1 MNKKVGLQPGS
12 LIYTGSIDKNTE
24 IPITQYSY
32 NNKSFNKTHFLYKDN
47 FSANL
52 KENFKTW
59 IDIDGIHNI
68 DLIKKIGEK
77 FKIDSLILEDL
88 LNNSQRPKLEV
99 RENFIFITLKMITHN
114 KALNKYE
121 YEQVS
126 FILFKNL
133 LLSFQEKPNNIFD
146 NIKLR
151 IENNIGVLSSKNE
164 DYLLYALIDRIVDN
178 YFLII
183 EDLEEKIQ
191 NLEIQISTNPT
202 KKAFED
208 ILIQKKELLKVKKSI
223 FPLRELVSK
232 FSDVKVRDFI
242 QNDISI
248 YLIDLQDHII
258 IINESIDFLFN
269 RENDLIQLYHSTL
282 SNNMNEVM
290 KVLAM
295 ISTIFIPLSFLAGV
309 YGMNFQFMPELTWKY
324 GYFIIL
330 IIMFIIFAGS
340 ILFFKKKKWW

>member
-1 MNKKVGLQPGS
+1 MNKKIGLQPGS
-12 LIYTGSIDKNTE
+12 LIYTGTINKNIK
-24 IPITQYSY
+24 IPITYYSY
-32 NNKSFNKTHFLYKDN
+32 TKESFNKSYFLYENN
-47 FSANL
+47 FSIDL
-52 KENFKTW
+52 KKNFKAW
-59 IDIDGIHNI
+59 ISIEGIHNVE
-68 DLIKKIGEK
+68 LIKEIGEK

-99 RENFIFITLKMITHN
+99 RENFIFITLKMITYN
-114 KALNKYE
+114 KINNKYD
-121 YEQVS
+121 YEQIS

-151 IENNIGVLSSKNE
+151 IENNIGIISSKNE

-183 EDLEEKIQ
+183 EDFEEKIQ

-202 KKAFED
+202 KEAFKK

-223 FPLRELVSK
+223 SPLRELSSK
-232 FSDVKVRDFI
+232 FSDLKVREFI
-242 QNDISI
+242 KNDINI
-248 YLIDLQDHII
+248 YLIDLQDHIV

-282 SNNMNEVM
+282 SNNMNEIM
-290 KVLAM
+290 KLLAM

-309 YGMNFQFMPELTWKY
+309 YGMNFHFMPELNWEY

-330 IIMFIIFAGS
+330 TIMFIIFIGG